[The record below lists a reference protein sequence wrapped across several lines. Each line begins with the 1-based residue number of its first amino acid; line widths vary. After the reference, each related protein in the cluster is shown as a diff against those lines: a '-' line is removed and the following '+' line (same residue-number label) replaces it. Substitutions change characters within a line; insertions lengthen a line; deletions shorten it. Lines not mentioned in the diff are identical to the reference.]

1 MSIKNKFL
9 GLSICVLAA
18 IFSILFVNLHS
29 ISNLNKL
36 TEART
41 LVASLKS
48 DQLILRKYEKDFF
61 SRKNLSYKQDFITT
75 FQEMEKQLSHLN
87 KILVEFGISLKFT
100 KNFDKTMI
108 DYKKL
113 FLEIV
118 ELDTKKGLTPK
129 TGLYGSLRNS
139 VHKVQDYAK
148 KSGNYKLLSFVYELR
163 KEEKDFMLRLDE
175 KYITRFKTKI
185 DNLISTVTNE
195 QMKSDLISYKKDFLA
210 LASSEVNKGLDEQNG
225 LLNELRQ
232 TIHATEKSIKELE
245 NKLEEKIKKQN
256 KETKVIS
263 IALTS
268 FVVVFMIVVL
278 FFIGKN
284 IVGNLQKFEK
294 GLLTFFK
301 YINREVSSVEP
312 LSIKGKDEFA
322 QMADTIN
329 ENIKKINEGLQ
340 LDNKAVSDALE
351 VVEEIKKGHI
361 DIQLETIANNPQ
373 LVQLKDALNMML
385 LNIKTN
391 MDSVSKLLKEF
402 SNYKFVNKVST
413 NNVEGYM
420 LEFINNVNFLTDE
433 ISGLLKNSLT
443 IGVTL
448 DKASD
453 TLLANVDILN
463 KSSNEA
469 AASLEETAAALEE
482 ITSTII
488 SSSENIEKMSSNAEY
503 LINSAKTGQTLAN
516 KTTVAMDE
524 INNQVNSIEEA
535 ITVIDQ
541 IAFQTNI
548 LSLNAAVEAATAGE
562 AGKGFAVVAQEV
574 RNLASRSADAAKEIK
589 ELVENATTK
598 ANEGKNISAEMI
610 QGYDKLLENI
620 ESSNKMIE
628 EIANASKEQ
637 ESGITQINDAVT
649 HLDQQ
654 TQQNASIATQTHEIA
669 EETDVIA
676 KKIVSD
682 ANAKEFL
689 GKDRIEIKEGK
700 QQNTNNN
707 STQIKQDSKDKKIEK
722 EEKSKRENKVITS
735 QQDSDD
741 EWESF

>member
-351 VVEEIKKGHI
+351 VVE
-361 DIQLETIANNPQ
+361 
-373 LVQLKDALNMML
+373 
-385 LNIKTN
+385 
-391 MDSVSKLLKEF
+391 
-402 SNYKFVNKVST
+402 
-413 NNVEGYM
+413 
-420 LEFINNVNFLTDE
+420 
-433 ISGLLKNSLT
+433 
-443 IGVTL
+443 
-448 DKASD
+448 
-453 TLLANVDILN
+453 
-463 KSSNEA
+463 
-469 AASLEETAAALEE
+469 
-482 ITSTII
+482 
-488 SSSENIEKMSSNAEY
+488 
-503 LINSAKTGQTLAN
+503 
-516 KTTVAMDE
+516 
-524 INNQVNSIEEA
+524 
-535 ITVIDQ
+535 
-541 IAFQTNI
+541 
-548 LSLNAAVEAATAGE
+548 
-562 AGKGFAVVAQEV
+562 
-574 RNLASRSADAAKEIK
+574 
-589 ELVENATTK
+589 
-598 ANEGKNISAEMI
+598 
-610 QGYDKLLENI
+610 
-620 ESSNKMIE
+620 
-628 EIANASKEQ
+628 
-637 ESGITQINDAVT
+637 
-649 HLDQQ
+649 
-654 TQQNASIATQTHEIA
+654 
-669 EETDVIA
+669 
-676 KKIVSD
+676 
-682 ANAKEFL
+682 
-689 GKDRIEIKEGK
+689 
-700 QQNTNNN
+700 
-707 STQIKQDSKDKKIEK
+707 
-722 EEKSKRENKVITS
+722 
-735 QQDSDD
+735 
-741 EWESF
+741 

>member
-1 MSIKNKFL
+1 MLGNFSTSKKLMS
-9 GLSICVLAA
+9 
-18 IFSILFVNLHS
+18 FSILFILNIIIAGFLYNFYNSKVDYAVKEE
-29 ISNLNKL
+29 ISTGAFVQDILKGRIAVYQFLRSPNENTANKVKEKFSLLNKNIEEFKNTLKTNQDIKL
-36 TEART
+36 TDNILDLSNKYIDLFDLFANDRIKEY
-41 LVASLKS
+41 ASGEKEESKNIASNILNMANVGAILEE
-48 DQLILRKYEKDFF
+48 QLIKINEHAIVL
-61 SRKNLSYKQDFITT
+61 KNEAQNSLNTALIVLMVLSLIVFIT
-75 FQEMEKQLSHLN
+75 FS
-87 KILVEFGISLKFT
+87 SL
-100 KNFDKTMI
+100 I
-108 DYKKL
+108 ASSIVKKL
-113 FLEIV
+113 DEFKE
-118 ELDTKKGLTPK
+118 GLM
-129 TGLYGSLRNS
+129 
-139 VHKVQDYAK
+139 
-148 KSGNYKLLSFVYELR
+148 SF
-163 KEEKDFMLRLDE
+163 FA
-175 KYITRFKTKI
+175 F
-185 DNLISTVTNE
+185 
-195 QMKSDLISYKKDFLA
+195 
-210 LASSEVNKGLDEQNG
+210 
-225 LLNELRQ
+225 
-232 TIHATEKSIKELE
+232 
-245 NKLEEKIKKQN
+245 
-256 KETKVIS
+256 
-263 IALTS
+263 
-268 FVVVFMIVVL
+268 
-278 FFIGKN
+278 
-284 IVGNLQKFEK
+284 
-294 GLLTFFK
+294 
-301 YINREVSSVEP
+301 INRETQEVKV

>member
-1 MSIKNKFL
+1 
-9 GLSICVLAA
+9 
-18 IFSILFVNLHS
+18 
-29 ISNLNKL
+29 
-36 TEART
+36 
-41 LVASLKS
+41 
-48 DQLILRKYEKDFF
+48 
-61 SRKNLSYKQDFITT
+61 
-75 FQEMEKQLSHLN
+75 
-87 KILVEFGISLKFT
+87 
-100 KNFDKTMI
+100 
-108 DYKKL
+108 
-113 FLEIV
+113 
-118 ELDTKKGLTPK
+118 
-129 TGLYGSLRNS
+129 
-139 VHKVQDYAK
+139 
-148 KSGNYKLLSFVYELR
+148 
-163 KEEKDFMLRLDE
+163 
-175 KYITRFKTKI
+175 
-185 DNLISTVTNE
+185 
-195 QMKSDLISYKKDFLA
+195 
-210 LASSEVNKGLDEQNG
+210 
-225 LLNELRQ
+225 
-232 TIHATEKSIKELE
+232 
-245 NKLEEKIKKQN
+245 
-256 KETKVIS
+256 
-263 IALTS
+263 
-268 FVVVFMIVVL
+268 
-278 FFIGKN
+278 
-284 IVGNLQKFEK
+284 
-294 GLLTFFK
+294 
-301 YINREVSSVEP
+301 
-312 LSIKGKDEFA
+312 KDEFA

-361 DIQLETIANNPQ
+361 DIQLETVANNPQ

-620 ESSNKMIE
+620 ESSNKMIQ

-707 STQIKQDSKDKKIEK
+707 STQIKQDSKD
-722 EEKSKRENKVITS
+722 
-735 QQDSDD
+735 
-741 EWESF
+741 